1 MGIFDFLKDEEFV
14 KGLVKGTAQSTTK
27 GVQDAMDTLDGR
39 LSRLSEKRMARATT
53 EQARHRQD
61 FRDNEEEMKSL
72 VAALGPEGAGIM
84 HSLINENSYSG
95 AKAIVPLVVKKMQD
109 TKMSAAQVLNY
120 KRADGSEP
128 PSIKQLTD
136 LVTIPMNIPD
146 LDYGKALE
154 GSGSHILNI
163 FTNSEDGISKYAKKY
178 IETDA
183 ALSGATFDKV
193 DYGEIGTAGTLTVDR
208 FELGLT
214 NNLKDN
220 LVKLKAA
227 SVNEKDPDKK
237 KEYKERAHVV
247 EVTIANR
254 TDKPL
259 TEPQKRSN
267 KGSFNKSASEYAQ
280 IDGDI
285 DFRTGDWISSKAN
298 AFNAKVASDEA
309 SKGAEA
315 LAWSKLN
322 RGEKDKSAQGLV
334 PNKLPEGFVG
344 LQGNEGQNVSADRL
358 IHAALS
364 NGYTVRVVAK
374 TDVSDPYITI
384 GGKAGYNN
392 ELIGK
397 DKEDNTVDDP
407 SKTVFIVRGKDTLPN
422 VRTNSDIISAISKI
436 RANPNDP
443 NAKIQAGVIKNVLAE
458 YGVTNYKEAFKELSG
473 LDWKYD

>member
-1 MGIFDFLKDEEFV
+1 MGLSSSFTR
-14 KGLVKGTAQSTTK
+14 GLFTGLAKSSAKSI
-27 GVQDAMDTLDGR
+27 QDAMDDLDGR
-39 LSRLSEKRMARATT
+39 LSRLSEKRMARTTT

-61 FRDNEEEMKSL
+61 FRENEEEMKSL

-84 HSLINENSYSG
+84 HSLINENSYNG

-109 TKMSAAQVLNY
+109 TKLSAAQILNY
-120 KRADGSEP
+120 KAADGSTP

-220 LVKLKAA
+220 LTKLRAA
-227 SVNEKDPDKK
+227 GENEKDPKKK
-237 KEYKERAHVV
+237 KEYKERAHVI

-267 KGSFNKSASEYAQ
+267 RGSFNKSASQYAQ
-280 IDGDI
+280 IDGQI

-309 SKGAEA
+309 AKGAEA

-322 RGEKDKSAQGLV
+322 RGTNDKSAQGLV
-334 PNKLPEGFVG
+334 PSKLPDGFVG
-344 LQGNEGQNVSADRL
+344 LAGTEGQFVSTDRL

-364 NGYTVRVVAK
+364 NGYTVKVVAK
-374 TDVSDPYITI
+374 TDESEPYVTI
-384 GGKAGYNN
+384 GGKAGYDEN
-392 ELIGK
+392 LIGQNN
-397 DKEDNTVDDP
+397 EDNTVKDP
-407 SKTVFIVRGKDTLPN
+407 SKTVFIVRGEDKFNTVNTDP
-422 VRTNSDIISAISKI
+422 DILSAISKI
-436 RANPNDP
+436 KINPADR
-443 NAKIQAGVIKNVLAE
+443 NAKVQAGVIKNKLAE
-458 YGVTNYKEAFKELSG
+458 YGITNYKEAFKKLSG
-473 LDWKYD
+473 LDWRYN

>member
-1 MGIFDFLKDEEFV
+1 MRLSSSFTEGLISGLAKSTAKGIQ
-14 KGLVKGTAQSTTK
+14 G
-27 GVQDAMDTLDGR
+27 AMDDLDGR
-39 LSRLSEKRMARATT
+39 LSRLSEKRMSRATT

-61 FRDNEEEMKSL
+61 FRENEEEMKSL
-72 VAALGPEGAGIM
+72 VAALGPDGAGIM
-84 HSLINENSYSG
+84 HSLINENSFNG

-109 TKMSAAQVLNY
+109 TKMSASQILNY
-120 KRADGSEP
+120 KAADGSTP

-193 DYGEIGTAGTLTVDR
+193 DYGEVGAAGTLTVDR

-220 LVKLKAA
+220 LTKLRAA
-227 SVNEKDPDKK
+227 SENEKDLNKK
-237 KEYKERAHVV
+237 KEYKERAHIV

-280 IDGDI
+280 IDGQI

-309 SKGAEA
+309 AKATEA
-315 LAWSKLN
+315 LAWTKLN
-322 RGEKDKSAQGLV
+322 RGENEKSAQGLV
-334 PNKLPEGFVG
+334 PSKLPDNFVG
-344 LQGNEGQNVSADRL
+344 LDGNEGQFVSPDRL
-358 IHAALS
+358 IHAALN
-364 NGYTVRVVAK
+364 NGYTVRIVAK
-374 TDVSDPYITI
+374 TDTSDPYVTI
-384 GGKAGYNN
+384 GGKAGYDAD
-392 ELIGK
+392 LIGK
-397 DKEDNTVDDP
+397 DNNDKVGDP
-407 SKTVFIVRGKDTLPN
+407 SKTVFIVGGTDKFPE
-422 VRTNSDIISAISKI
+422 VSANSVVISAITKI
-436 RANPNDP
+436 RNNPNDK
-443 NAKIQAGVIKNVLAE
+443 NAKIQARVIKNVLVND
-458 YGVTNYKEAFKELSG
+458 YGVTNYKEAFKKLSG